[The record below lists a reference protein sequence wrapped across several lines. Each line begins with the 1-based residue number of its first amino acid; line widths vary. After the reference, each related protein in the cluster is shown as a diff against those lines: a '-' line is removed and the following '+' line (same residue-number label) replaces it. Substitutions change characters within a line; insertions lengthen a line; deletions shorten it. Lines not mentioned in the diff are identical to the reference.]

1 MWKTATLLTAIVMVL
16 LAIGIVILASTSGI
30 QSEEHYGNSYH
41 FLTRQVVAMI
51 LGAVAA
57 VAASRFPY
65 IHWKK
70 LAVFMGV
77 VSVIMLVM
85 TLTPGVGIKVGGS
98 HRWLRFGPLNVQP
111 SEFAKFSMIVLV
123 SMWASVMQRR
133 IKTFW
138 KGAVAPLAVIGLF
151 CVLILAEPDYGS
163 TILVGAVGLL
173 ILFLAGTRISY
184 LSVATI
190 SGMSLMVIMIMNN
203 ELRLRRIMAFMNPE
217 KYYERESYQLVQALF
232 AFVSAGARGT
242 GLGEGLQKRYYLP
255 EAHTDF
261 IFAIL
266 GEELGIVA
274 SIGVL
279 LLYFGLFLC
288 GVWISMNAKD
298 MFGRLLAFGITAMI
312 ALQAAANIAVV
323 TGCMPTKGLPLPLI
337 SYGGTNLAVNL
348 MMIGVLINI
357 ALENARSS
365 SSGKVDAVRDRFH
378 SL

>member
-1 MWKTATLLTAIVMVL
+1 
-16 LAIGIVILASTSGI
+16 
-30 QSEEHYGNSYH
+30 
-41 FLTRQVVAMI
+41 
-51 LGAVAA
+51 
-57 VAASRFPY
+57 
-65 IHWKK
+65 
-70 LAVFMGV
+70 
-77 VSVIMLVM
+77 
-85 TLTPGVGIKVGGS
+85 
-98 HRWLRFGPLNVQP
+98 
-111 SEFAKFSMIVLV
+111 
-123 SMWASVMQRR
+123 
-133 IKTFW
+133 
-138 KGAVAPLAVIGLF
+138 
-151 CVLILAEPDYGS
+151 
-163 TILVGAVGLL
+163 
-173 ILFLAGTRISY
+173 
-184 LSVATI
+184 
-190 SGMSLMVIMIMNN
+190 
-203 ELRLRRIMAFMNPE
+203 
-217 KYYERESYQLVQALF
+217 
-232 AFVSAGARGT
+232 FVSAGARGT

-274 SIGVL
+274 SVGVL

-298 MFGRLLAFGITAMI
+298 MFGRFLAFGITAMI